1 MATTPESGA
10 AHQPTGFTIEDV
22 SVGAHAH
29 GFGRSADGNPFT
41 FRVWRNTLVV
51 ELYPAHL
58 NRLVPDS
65 EDVIA
70 SATRSVTEIDLTD
83 ERSIVAAV
91 RDAVAAAEPVQ
102 DDTTVRAV
110 LNRIGAVL
118 DGR

>member
-1 MATTPESGA
+1 MASTPEFGA
-10 AHQPTGFTIEDV
+10 AQESTGFTVEDI

-29 GFGRSADGNPFT
+29 GFGRSADGNPYT

-58 NRLVPDS
+58 ERLVPDT

-70 SATRSVTEIDLTD
+70 SSTRSVTEIDLTD

-91 RDAVAAAEPVQ
+91 RDAVASAEPVQ
-102 DDTTVRAV
+102 DGTTVRAV
-110 LNRIGAVL
+110 LNRIGSVL
-118 DGR
+118 EGR